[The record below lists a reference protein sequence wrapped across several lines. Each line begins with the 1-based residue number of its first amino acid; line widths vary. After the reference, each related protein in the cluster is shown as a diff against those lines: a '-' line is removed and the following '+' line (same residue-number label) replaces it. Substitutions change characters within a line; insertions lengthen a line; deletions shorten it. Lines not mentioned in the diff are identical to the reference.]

1 MLLVSHLPEPEAI
14 CLLLEEALGWRTPED
29 LFVISLRALRVLSP
43 PPGFFFWAS
52 TVPMLLPEAAAA
64 VTTDS
69 ETANIKKKKT
79 KVLFQSISINTTL
92 KDMILK
98 RKKDS
103 YFCDEWEERSRQGRS
118 SVDEECS
125 CSLLGFQSVPHATK
139 SLLISWNKWTLGI
152 IKSNRIWFQKK
163 NHIN

>member
-69 ETANIKKKKT
+69 ETANIKKKNKSLVS
-79 KVLFQSISINTTL
+79 KHIHQHH
-92 KDMILK
+92 LK
-98 RKKDS
+98 RYDSEEKKR
-103 YFCDEWEERSRQGRS
+103 FLLLRWMGGAFS
-118 SVDEECS
+118 SGKIICWWRVFMFAIRVSICS
-125 CSLLGFQSVPHATK
+125 TRNKKLVNFMEQMNIGNHQKQSN
-139 SLLISWNKWTLGI
+139 LIS
-152 IKSNRIWFQKK
+152 KK